1 MRAFALEREH
11 RVDHVLDHARAGDL
25 AVLGDVADQDHGRA
39 GALGEADQRLRGA
52 AHLRNGAGRR
62 VHHVGPHGL
71 DRVDDDEAR
80 GRALGQGCD
89 DVFNRR
95 LSGELDR
102 SAGEAEPFRAQPD
115 LRDRLFTRNI
125 DRALLRARQR
135 RRHLDQQ
142 RRLADAGVAAEQQH
156 RSAHE
161 AAAGDAVEFGDAG
174 GEPRRVVGLA
184 GRAAR
189 ARSAGPCAARGRG
202 RPGARRLPRRS
213 CSTRRRRR
221 TCPASGRNGRRN
233 SGRRSYRCDGPR
245 CAILNPAGFGC
256 ESIMSGMPCVGLTG
270 GARRPTVSH
279 QTSS

>member
-1 MRAFALEREH
+1 MCSTTRGPAIWPSLVTCPTRITAAPER
-11 RVDHVLDHARAGDL
+11 L
-25 AVLGDVADQDHGRA
+25 AKRISVCAAPRTCVTVP
-39 GALGEADQRLRGA
+39 GA
-52 AHLRNGAGRR
+52 R

-102 SAGEAEPFRAQPD
+102 SAGETEPFGAQPH

-125 DRALLRARQR
+125 NRALLRLRQR

-161 AAAGDAVEFGDAG
+161 AAAGDAIEFGDAG
-174 GEPRRVVGLA
+174 GEAGRVLGLA

-189 ARSAGPCAARGRG
+189 AQSAGPCAAHGRD

-213 CSTRRRRR
+213 CSTRRRSR
-221 TCPASGRNGRRN
+221 TCPASGRYWAPQFWQTKLSVRRATFVVLK
-233 SGRRSYRCDGPR
+233 DQ
-245 CAILNPAGFGC
+245 NPAGFGC
-256 ESIMSGMPCVGLTG
+256 YFIMSVIMSGMLVRWIDRQG
-270 GARRPTVSH
+270 RRAHCLPR
-279 QTSS
+279 